1 MMKFGKLLNG
11 GRDKD
16 RSSSRGF
23 SRGAEKN
30 GHIGRVT
37 EDKFPIKRQVT
48 HHYHHHHQPPNG
60 HTTESNPS
68 NSDLLDI
75 TNPRPAPRPPN
86 DGEAETTE
94 EDIRG
99 PEPLQRKP
107 DPVIPGYTS
116 LAHRHQQQQLSS
128 QQASPEAPWS
138 SRFSDSTGRSAAF
151 HDVGIS
157 NEPENLPPLQLS
169 SEASG
174 RARGLQVSLVCP
186 SLSLGLLDVY
196 GDKSNQRDRFSERVS
211 EHSTI
216 EPARRTHFH
225 HITLHVMAFSQR
237 PFEHTE

>member
-1 MMKFGKLLNG
+1 MKFGKLLNG

-23 SRGAEKN
+23 SRGGDKN
-30 GHIGRVT
+30 GHVGRVIEEKFHT
-37 EDKFPIKRQVT
+37 KRYVNITNTTNTNLLRRCMTKHRKDK
-48 HHYHHHHQPPNG
+48 HHHL
-60 HTTESNPS
+60 TPS

-75 TNPRPAPRPPN
+75 TNPRPAPRPPQ

-94 EDIRG
+94 EDIRS
-99 PEPLQRKP
+99 PEPLQRKA
-107 DPVIPGYTS
+107 DPIIPGYTS

-151 HDVGIS
+151 HDMGSS

-174 RARGLQVSLVCP
+174 RARGLQVSLVWPFLTWTTTCVWRETHSTGTCVNECP
-186 SLSLGLLDVY
+186 SSLSL
-196 GDKSNQRDRFSERVS
+196 
-211 EHSTI
+211 
-216 EPARRTHFH
+216 
-225 HITLHVMAFSQR
+225 
-237 PFEHTE
+237 